1 MSDVIPG
8 RVKVGYIFKKK
19 MKVQYEM
26 LDIIVGVE
34 FDGDVNAPEIWE
46 KAWDIV
52 DTQLDNQLKELAD
65 G

>member
-26 LDIIVGVE
+26 LDIVVGVE